1 MSYDLNSITDDSI
14 LVFEYYTASGLD
26 ELCISS
32 EAESLI
38 LALVEDLK
46 EEDVYL
52 LLNEKYQYI
61 AKDLD
66 NTINIILLNDDF
78 DFEDFLLKDAS
89 KFNRTIFIAS
99 EEDDALYGITRFL
112 EESNIKIY
120 NSNAHA
126 CEVCSDKFEMFHT
139 LKSQI
144 TQPFTFKIT
153 LDSDIYWKKPILFN
167 LKANN
172 MKESD
177 FEYGYSDELFDSLNI
192 EKKYIAKPVNGVDCE
207 NIKIIKSKE
216 DVDDLEN
223 IFDDGSEILIQ
234 EYIEGEVLSVS
245 LISDGDNAIAL
256 SLNKQF
262 VNITDDFQQY
272 LGGQLPYRHP
282 AKDMIFDKAVK
293 AVKSIEGIKG
303 FVGVDL
309 ILVENDGDYEV
320 YIIEINSRFT
330 TPYVGL
336 REVLNINIAKTILD
350 LIDGKISIDDI
361 DHLSFKNGVKFIK
374 DNGVLNII
382 STDN

>member
-14 LVFEYYTASGLD
+14 LFFEYYTASGLD

-374 DNGVLNII
+374 DNGVLKII

>member
-1 MSYDLNSITDDSI
+1 MSYDLNSIPDDSI

-223 IFDDGSEILIQ
+223 IFDEGSEILIQ

-262 VNITDDFQQY
+262 VHITDDFQQY

-282 AKDMIFDKAVK
+282 AKDLIFDKAVK

-374 DNGVLNII
+374 DNGVLKII

>member
-223 IFDDGSEILIQ
+223 IFDEGSEILIQ

-245 LISDGDNAIAL
+245 LISDGDNTIAL

-272 LGGQLPYRHP
+272 LGGQLPYGHP

-374 DNGVLNII
+374 DNGVLKII

>member
-223 IFDDGSEILIQ
+223 IFDEGSEILIQ

-272 LGGQLPYRHP
+272 LGGQLPYGHP

-374 DNGVLNII
+374 DNGVLKII

>member
-223 IFDDGSEILIQ
+223 IFDEGSEILIQ

-245 LISDGDNAIAL
+245 LISDGDNTIAL

-374 DNGVLNII
+374 DNGVLKII

>member
-52 LLNEKYQYI
+52 LLNEKFQYI

-223 IFDDGSEILIQ
+223 IFDEGSEILIQ

-262 VNITDDFQQY
+262 VHITDDFQQY

-374 DNGVLNII
+374 DNGVLKII

>member
-78 DFEDFLLKDAS
+78 NFEDFLLKDAS

-223 IFDDGSEILIQ
+223 IFDEGSEILIQ

-262 VNITDDFQQY
+262 VHITDDFQQY

-282 AKDMIFDKAVK
+282 AKDMIFDKAIK

>member
-112 EESNIKIY
+112 EESNINIY

-126 CEVCSDKFEMFHT
+126 CEVCSDKFEMYHT

-223 IFDDGSEILIQ
+223 IFDEGSEILIQ

-245 LISDGDNAIAL
+245 LISDGDNVIAL

-262 VNITDDFQQY
+262 VHITDDFQQY

-293 AVKSIEGIKG
+293 AVKNIEGIKG

>member
-1 MSYDLNSITDDSI
+1 
-14 LVFEYYTASGLD
+14 
-26 ELCISS
+26 
-32 EAESLI
+32 
-38 LALVEDLK
+38 
-46 EEDVYL
+46 
-52 LLNEKYQYI
+52 
-61 AKDLD
+61 
-66 NTINIILLNDDF
+66 
-78 DFEDFLLKDAS
+78 
-89 KFNRTIFIAS
+89 
-99 EEDDALYGITRFL
+99 
-112 EESNIKIY
+112 
-120 NSNAHA
+120 
-126 CEVCSDKFEMFHT
+126 MFHT

-374 DNGVLNII
+374 DNGVLKII

>member
-192 EKKYIAKPVNGVDCE
+192 EKKYIAKPVNGLDCE

-262 VNITDDFQQY
+262 VHITDDFQQY

-374 DNGVLNII
+374 DNGVLKII

>member
-38 LALVEDLK
+38 LTLVEDLK

-223 IFDDGSEILIQ
+223 IFDEGSEILIQ

-262 VNITDDFQQY
+262 VHITDDFQQY

-293 AVKSIEGIKG
+293 AVKNIEGIKG

-361 DHLSFKNGVKFIK
+361 DYLSFKNGVKFIK
-374 DNGVLNII
+374 DNGVLKII

>member
-207 NIKIIKSKE
+207 NIKIIKSKA

-374 DNGVLNII
+374 DNGVLKII

>member
-223 IFDDGSEILIQ
+223 IFDEGSEILIQ

-262 VNITDDFQQY
+262 VHITDDFQQY

>member
-223 IFDDGSEILIQ
+223 IFDEGSEILIQ

-245 LISDGDNAIAL
+245 LISDGDNVIAL

-262 VNITDDFQQY
+262 VHITDDFQQY

-293 AVKSIEGIKG
+293 AVKNIEGIKG

>member
-223 IFDDGSEILIQ
+223 IFDEGSEILIQ

-262 VNITDDFQQY
+262 VHITDDFQQY

-374 DNGVLNII
+374 DNGVLKII

>member
-120 NSNAHA
+120 NS
-126 CEVCSDKFEMFHT
+126 
-139 LKSQI
+139 
-144 TQPFTFKIT
+144 
-153 LDSDIYWKKPILFN
+153 KK
-167 LKANN
+167 
-172 MKESD
+172 
-177 FEYGYSDELFDSLNI
+177 
-192 EKKYIAKPVNGVDCE
+192 
-207 NIKIIKSKE
+207 
-216 DVDDLEN
+216 
-223 IFDDGSEILIQ
+223 
-234 EYIEGEVLSVS
+234 
-245 LISDGDNAIAL
+245 
-256 SLNKQF
+256 
-262 VNITDDFQQY
+262 T
-272 LGGQLPYRHP
+272 R
-282 AKDMIFDKAVK
+282 
-293 AVKSIEGIKG
+293 
-303 FVGVDL
+303 
-309 ILVENDGDYEV
+309 
-320 YIIEINSRFT
+320 R
-330 TPYVGL
+330 
-336 REVLNINIAKTILD
+336 
-350 LIDGKISIDDI
+350 
-361 DHLSFKNGVKFIK
+361 
-374 DNGVLNII
+374 
-382 STDN
+382 

>member
-262 VNITDDFQQY
+262 VHITDDFQQY

-374 DNGVLNII
+374 DNGVLKII

>member
-223 IFDDGSEILIQ
+223 IFDEGSEILIQ

-262 VNITDDFQQY
+262 VHITDDFQQY

-361 DHLSFKNGVKFIK
+361 DQLSFKNGVKFIK
-374 DNGVLNII
+374 DNGVLKII

>member
-172 MKESD
+172 MKEGD

-223 IFDDGSEILIQ
+223 IFDEGSEILIQ

-262 VNITDDFQQY
+262 LHITDDFQQY
-272 LGGQLPYRHP
+272 LGGHLPYRHP

-374 DNGVLNII
+374 DNGVLKII

>member
-374 DNGVLNII
+374 DNGVLKII

>member
-245 LISDGDNAIAL
+245 LISDGDNTIAL

-374 DNGVLNII
+374 DNGVLKII

>member
-78 DFEDFLLKDAS
+78 NFEDFLLKDAS

-223 IFDDGSEILIQ
+223 IFDEGSEILIQ

-262 VNITDDFQQY
+262 VHITDDFQQY

>member
-38 LALVEDLK
+38 LTLVEDLK

-223 IFDDGSEILIQ
+223 IFDEGSEILIQ

-262 VNITDDFQQY
+262 VHITDDFQQY

-293 AVKSIEGIKG
+293 AVKNIEGIKG

-374 DNGVLNII
+374 DNGVLKII

>member
-52 LLNEKYQYI
+52 LLNEKYQYVT
-61 AKDLD
+61 KDLD
-66 NTINIILLNDDF
+66 NNINIILLNDDF
-78 DFEDFLLKDAS
+78 DFEDFLLEEAS
-89 KFNRTIFIAS
+89 KFKRSIFIAS

-112 EESNIKIY
+112 EDSNIKIY
-120 NSNAHA
+120 NSNAQA
-126 CEVCSDKFEMFHT
+126 CKVCSDKFEMFHA
-139 LKSQI
+139 LKSHI

-207 NIKIIKSKE
+207 NIKIIKSKD

-282 AKDMIFDKAVK
+282 AKDKIFDEAVK
-293 AVKSIEGIKG
+293 VVRSIEGIKG

-374 DNGVLNII
+374 DNGVLKII

>member
-112 EESNIKIY
+112 EVSNIKIY

-374 DNGVLNII
+374 DNGVLKII

>member
-78 DFEDFLLKDAS
+78 DVEDFLLKDAS

-374 DNGVLNII
+374 DNGVLKII

>member
-223 IFDDGSEILIQ
+223 IFDEGSEILIQ

-374 DNGVLNII
+374 DNGVLKII

>member
-192 EKKYIAKPVNGVDCE
+192 EKKYIE
-207 NIKIIKSKE
+207 KS
-216 DVDDLEN
+216 
-223 IFDDGSEILIQ
+223 
-234 EYIEGEVLSVS
+234 
-245 LISDGDNAIAL
+245 
-256 SLNKQF
+256 
-262 VNITDDFQQY
+262 
-272 LGGQLPYRHP
+272 GGQ
-282 AKDMIFDKAVK
+282 AK
-293 AVKSIEGIKG
+293 
-303 FVGVDL
+303 
-309 ILVENDGDYEV
+309 
-320 YIIEINSRFT
+320 
-330 TPYVGL
+330 
-336 REVLNINIAKTILD
+336 
-350 LIDGKISIDDI
+350 
-361 DHLSFKNGVKFIK
+361 
-374 DNGVLNII
+374 
-382 STDN
+382 

>member
-177 FEYGYSDELFDSLNI
+177 FKYGYSDELFDSLNI

-223 IFDDGSEILIQ
+223 IFDEGSEILIQ

-262 VNITDDFQQY
+262 VHITDDFQQY